1 MRALRD
7 IIGVLWLTAGVAAAQ
22 SNATVLE
29 ELQALRAEAENR
41 DAALL
46 APDSYLRG
54 VRALEKAAAQL
65 EAGQDP
71 QKLAPRFEKAR
82 QEFTTAIEHLE
93 LAQLSFRD
101 TLLARTAANAAEA
114 FRLAPADWENAE
126 RSLFNA
132 ARVLEDGN
140 LNEAIERG
148 AMAAAEYDRA
158 ELVAIKARYL
168 TTSRSLMAQAGEAKA
183 DKFAPRSIGLARDA
197 LQLAEN
203 TLDADR
209 TQTARAREL
218 AATAAYEARHALHI
232 AGIAARVKDRELSV
246 EDIVLDWEEPLRR
259 LAETADRPADL
270 SRGYAEVEASLREE
284 LQKVPT
290 LEAELEERRIQVAG
304 LEEEIRELDDR
315 LGGATAERS
324 ALMRELQARD
334 RLREQFT
341 SVEEL
346 FAADEAIVLR
356 DGNQLILR
364 MVGLQF
370 GSGSARLDDAAMALL
385 DRLRD
390 AVNIFPGSSLRVE
403 GHTDASGDPER
414 NLQLSEERA
423 RAVANYLAEN
433 LGIQSFRLSA
443 VGYGDTRPIAGNRT
457 REGRARNRR
466 IDIVLDTRTGA

>member
-1 MRALRD
+1 MNRPRH
-7 IIGVLWLTAGVAAAQ
+7 IICAVCLAAGIASAQ
-22 SNATVLE
+22 SGSGIPE
-29 ELQALRAEAENR
+29 DLQALRAAAEKG

-46 APDSYLRG
+46 SPDSYLRG
-54 VRALEKAAAQL
+54 VRALDKAVEELAA
-65 EAGQDP
+65 GKDP
-71 QKLAPRFEKAR
+71 QKLAQRFEQAR
-82 QEFTTAIEHLE
+82 QEFWAAIEQLE

-101 TLLARTAANAAEA
+101 TLLARAAASRAEA
-114 FRLAPADWENAE
+114 FRLAPADWEKAE
-126 RSLFNA
+126 RSLFDA

-148 AMAAAEYDRA
+148 ALAAAEYDRA

-168 TTSRSLMAQAGEAKA
+168 TTSRSLIAQADEAKA
-183 DKFAPRSIGLARDA
+183 DRFAPRSIGLARDA
-197 LQLAEN
+197 LQQAE
-203 TLDADR
+203 TKLDADR
-209 TQTARAREL
+209 TQTARAIEL
-218 AATAAYEARHALHI
+218 AAVAAYEARHALHI
-232 AGIAARVKDRELSV
+232 AGIARQVKDRELSV
-246 EDIVLDWEEPLRR
+246 EDVVLDWEEPLRR
-259 LAETADRPADL
+259 LAETASRPADL

-284 LQKVPT
+284 LQKIPA
-290 LEAELEERRIQVAG
+290 LESELDERRRQVVG
-304 LEEEIRELDDR
+304 LEEEIRELDER
-315 LGGATAERS
+315 LGGTSAERS

-346 FAADEAIVLR
+346 FAADEAMILR
-356 DGNQLILR
+356 DGDQLILR

-370 GSGSARLDDAAMALL
+370 GSGSARLDDDAVALL

-433 LGIQSFRLSA
+433 LGIQSFRLSSI
-443 VGYGDTRPIAGNRT
+443 GYGDTRPIAGNRT
-457 REGRARNRR
+457 PEGRAKNRR